1 MSSWCLG
8 AKAQPESAH
17 RRPRLLRGV
26 GGQAGESGGRP
37 YALTVRGG
45 WQAARHA
52 ALIVDFV
59 DVVTRGEKGIEFR
72 LEEFS
77 VPEHSTIAER
87 TIGDRTAPYSLG
99 R

>member
-1 MSSWCLG
+1 VAGGSL
-8 AKAQPESAH
+8 ATQP
-17 RRPRLLRGV
+17 
-26 GGQAGESGGRP
+26 
-37 YALTVRGG
+37 
-45 WQAARHA
+45 
-52 ALIVDFV
+52 LIVDFL

-77 VPEHSTIAER
+77 VPEHSTIVER